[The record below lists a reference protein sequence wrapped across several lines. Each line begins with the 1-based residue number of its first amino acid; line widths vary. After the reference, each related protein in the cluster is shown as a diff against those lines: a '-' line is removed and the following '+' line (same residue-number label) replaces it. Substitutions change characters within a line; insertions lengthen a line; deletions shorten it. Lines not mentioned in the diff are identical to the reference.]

1 MKIWCKWPLW
11 DNIVLFQ
18 CALENKDVSII
29 LRKGGGY
36 PFLFAIVFGV
46 EIPGIRDAHRSVV
59 VTFGVENKKIQ
70 YAIDQE
76 VIDLGDVAIVIQ
88 AEIMQY
94 HPVFVFAESDVQI
107 VSGIFFLMVP
117 AAHHTEFFLYLLPVF
132 VTQIAV

>member
-1 MKIWCKWPLW
+1 MIALRATAPLHHPL
-11 DNIVLFQ
+11 NCCAIIGGALRRVL
-18 CALENKDVSII
+18 
-29 LRKGGGY
+29 
-36 PFLFAIVFGV
+36 V

-59 VTFGVENKKIQ
+59 VAFGIKHKKIQ
-70 YAIDQE
+70 HAIDQE

-117 AAHHTEFFLYLLPVF
+117 AAHHAEFFLYLLPVF
-132 VTQIAV
+132 VTQIAIQ

>member
-46 EIPGIRDAHRSVV
+46 EIPVISSFQSRDEPEGEARLS
-59 VTFGVENKKIQ
+59 
-70 YAIDQE
+70 
-76 VIDLGDVAIVIQ
+76 L
-88 AEIMQY
+88 
-94 HPVFVFAESDVQI
+94 
-107 VSGIFFLMVP
+107 SGG
-117 AAHHTEFFLYLLPVF
+117 
-132 VTQIAV
+132 